1 MCIDLHTHSI
11 YSDGSDTPQ
20 ELIRLAQSN
29 GITTLSLTDHDT
41 MEGVAELVTLGQE
54 YGITIITGVEISAR
68 YNKQSLHILG
78 YGIDP
83 ANNSFT
89 EWLHRLQA
97 GREERNHKILNS
109 LHHLG
114 IDISNEEVD
123 TVSATGLTGRPHF
136 AHLLIKKGIVRSFD
150 EAFRYYL
157 GKGQKAWHS
166 RFCYNALDAIKTIHD
181 AGGIA
186 VLAHPGQLD
195 HEHKRQHAIIR
206 ELTLYGLDGIEVIYP
221 SHNKKFRK
229 TLLGLAEKHNLV
241 VTGGSDYHGHHRPAN
256 RLASTGGSICPPE
269 SLLPPVIKRIAEYQ

>member
-11 YSDGSDTPQ
+11 YSDGSNTPQ
-20 ELIRLAQSN
+20 ELIRLAQAN

-41 MEGVAELVTLGQE
+41 MEGVGPLVALGQE
-54 YGITIITGVEISAR
+54 YAIDIITGVEISAR

-83 ANNSFT
+83 ANSFFT
-89 EWLHRLQA
+89 TWLLRLQD

-114 IDISNEEVD
+114 VDISIEEID
-123 TVSATGLTGRPHF
+123 QVSATGLTGRPHF
-136 AHLLIKKGIVRSFD
+136 AQLLIKKGVVRSFE
-150 EAFRYYL
+150 EAFRHYL

-166 RFCYNALDAIKTIHD
+166 RFCYDAIEAIRTIHE

-195 HEHKRQHAIIR
+195 HEHKRQAAIIS

-221 SHNKKFRK
+221 THSKKFRK
-229 TLLGLAEKHNLV
+229 TLLALAQKHNLV
-241 VTGGSDYHGHHRPAN
+241 VTGGSDYHGHNRPAN
-256 RLASTGGSICPPE
+256 TLAGTRGSICPSE
-269 SLLPPVIKRIAEYQ
+269 SLLSPVIKRIARYQ